1 MARTIVVADIHL
13 TKAAPAALVADLVRV
28 VEAHPGDRIVFDGD
42 LFDLSAEPDAH
53 ADRAAAVHQ
62 VLDVHATFRDA
73 LARHVAGPASS
84 AGALW
89 FVAGN
94 HDAEVGTE
102 LGSEALRDA
111 LGARGEAGARLRTT
125 PWFFEDGGVHYEH
138 GHLFD
143 PDNAPAHPLVD
154 GDASLG
160 VLFVERFI
168 AKTGAHRYLNAN
180 DAPPLGLF
188 LSAFRWYG
196 RRGPFVVYTFFETA
210 VAALAKSGA
219 RHRGEAERAAG
230 SVLEAAFAEA
240 AGTTPAVLRALLK
253 DAAEPTLASTKGTF
267 FRLYLDRVAASLAL
281 SGGLGAL
288 ALGRTRLGASSV
300 AIGAAVMGASW
311 ARRHDRYSG
320 RVEATL
326 RRCATRVAEIT
337 SSKVVVFGHTHVEA
351 LESTYANTGSFA
363 FPRAAPGRPYLAI
376 DDRAG
381 IPIVERRYIR

>member
-1 MARTIVVADIHL
+1 MPRTIVLADIHL
-13 TKAAPAALVADLVRV
+13 TKAAPAALVADLVRI
-28 VEAHPGDRIVFDGD
+28 VEAHPADRIVFDGD
-42 LFDLSAEPDAH
+42 LFDLSAEPGAP
-53 ADRAAAVHQ
+53 ADRAAALHE

-73 LARHVAGPASS
+73 LARHISG
-84 AGALW
+84 GAELW
-89 FVAGN
+89 LVAGN
-94 HDAEVGTE
+94 HDAEVGTPR
-102 LGSEALRDA
+102 GSEALREA
-111 LGARGEAGARLRTT
+111 LGATGEASARFRTT

-188 LSAFRWYG
+188 LAAFRWYG

-210 VAALAKSGA
+210 VAALGKSGD
-219 RHRGEAERAAG
+219 RHRGASERAAG
-230 SVLEAAFAEA
+230 SVVEAAFAEA
-240 AGTTPAVLRALLK
+240 AGTTPAVLRALL
-253 DAAEPTLASTKGTF
+253 DEAADPTLASTTDTF
-267 FRLYLDRVAASLAL
+267 FRLYLDRVTATLAL
-281 SGGLGAL
+281 VGGLGAL
-288 ALGRTRLGASSV
+288 GLGRRRLGASSV
-300 AIGAAVMGASW
+300 VLGAAVMAASW

-326 RRCATRVAEIT
+326 RACASRVAEIT
-337 SSKVVVFGHTHVEA
+337 KSSVVVFGHTHVEA
-351 LESTYANTGSFA
+351 LEPTYANTGSFA

-376 DDRAG
+376 EDRDG
-381 IPIVERRYIR
+381 VPFVERHYLR